1 MSVIDQLR
9 TLHDRMA
16 ARQPELARAG
26 GVSFTVEVATRSVV
40 SVVFTADELK
50 ELAFDRLVQIIG
62 ENVRER
68 FNLVMDSDLVDR
80 ALFAEVMFPGRGDC
94 WIDHAGVRI
103 GDDDTPHFLDWALGQ
118 CLAAGIR
125 ITGSALSGW
134 HWEHPDGRAS
144 GSSSGACDEAA
155 VQALMACYAPPNVNA
170 PEGPALDHQ
179 WRCAVERAIRDE
191 YAIESARVSP
201 APGG

>member
-16 ARQPELARAG
+16 
-26 GVSFTVEVATRSVV
+26 VSPTTRG
-40 SVVFTADELK
+40 K
-50 ELAFDRLVQIIG
+50 
-62 ENVRER
+62 
-68 FNLVMDSDLVDR
+68 
-80 ALFAEVMFPGRGDC
+80 P
-94 WIDHAGVRI
+94 
-103 GDDDTPHFLDWALGQ
+103 P
-118 CLAAGIR
+118 
-125 ITGSALSGW
+125 
-134 HWEHPDGRAS
+134 P
-144 GSSSGACDEAA
+144 SGARDEAA

-191 YAIESARVSP
+191 YAIASARVSP